1 MARASGPFDVKLT
14 PQAPDGVY
22 ENAQLGRM
30 TLDKTFH
37 GDLDAT
43 SRGQMLTGSGSV
55 KGSAG
60 YVAIELVTGTLHGK
74 RGSFVLMHTG
84 TMAHGEFNLSIIVVP
99 DSGTDELTG
108 LTGKMAII
116 IEGKAHNYDFEYAF
130 TATG

>member
-1 MARASGPFDVKLT
+1 MARATGPFDVQLT

-37 GDLDAT
+37 GDLEAT
-43 SRGQMLTGSGSV
+43 SRGQMLTGGTAV

-84 TMAHGEFNLSIIVVP
+84 TMAHGEFNLSVKVVP

-108 LTGKMAII
+108 LSGKMAII
-116 IEGKAHNYDFEYAF
+116 IEGKAHSYEFDYEIN
-130 TATG
+130 G

>member
-1 MARASGPFDVKLT
+1 MARATGPFDVKLT

-37 GDLDAT
+37 GDLEAT
-43 SRGQMLTGSGSV
+43 SRGQMLTGGTAV

-74 RGSFVLMHTG
+74 RGSNRGAPRSCGRSVCSRT
-84 TMAHGEFNLSIIVVP
+84 I
-99 DSGTDELTG
+99 
-108 LTGKMAII
+108 
-116 IEGKAHNYDFEYAF
+116 
-130 TATG
+130 